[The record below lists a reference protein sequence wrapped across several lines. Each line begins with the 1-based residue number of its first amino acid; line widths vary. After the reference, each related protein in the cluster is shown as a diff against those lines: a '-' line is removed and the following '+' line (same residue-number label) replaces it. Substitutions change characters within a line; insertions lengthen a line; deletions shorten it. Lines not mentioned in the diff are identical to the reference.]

1 MKQIFD
7 VYGRFLLEAAVVV
20 TLIVLLFAGISDE
33 NGNRGVLRMIGAKLP
48 VNSVDYNGYADYN
61 VYEAESTKDAPVIR
75 LQLGT
80 MIKKGNCKLSDCI
93 VAEDYAAN
101 TLPITIISVKA
112 PDDTDVTGDCNLD
125 TTDIVFHNAGV
136 YTVTVSAKDDVN
148 HKRVKVIKIPVN
160 E

>member
-20 TLIVLLFAGISDE
+20 TLIVLLFTGISDE
-33 NGNRGVLRMIGAKLP
+33 NGNRGIFRMIGAKLP
-48 VNSVDYNGYADYN
+48 VNSVDYSGYADYDTYH
-61 VYEAESTKDAPVIR
+61 VESIKDAPVIHF
-75 LQLGT
+75 QIGE
-80 MIKKGNCKLSDCI
+80 MIKKGNYKLSDCI

-101 TLPITIISVKA
+101 SLPIKIISVKA
-112 PDDTDVTGDCNLD
+112 PDDTDVTGECDLD
-125 TTDIVFHNAGV
+125 TTEIVFHESGV

-148 HKRVKVIKIPVN
+148 HKRIKVIKVPVN